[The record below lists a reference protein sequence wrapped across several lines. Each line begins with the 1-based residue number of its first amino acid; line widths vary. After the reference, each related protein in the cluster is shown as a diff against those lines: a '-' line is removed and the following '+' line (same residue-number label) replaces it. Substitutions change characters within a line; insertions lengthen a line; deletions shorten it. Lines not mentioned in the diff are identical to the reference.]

1 MGLFAG
7 SRPAALGVRD
17 GRLAPCPTS
26 PNCVSSQ
33 APPEDAE
40 HHVAALPFP
49 ASARGDPAAAWAALE
64 RAVRALER
72 TSVVTV
78 RPGYLHAE
86 AATALLGFVDDL
98 ECLLDAAARVIH
110 VRSASRVGY
119 SDLGVNRKRVETL
132 RARLAESA

>member
-7 SRPAALGVRD
+7 GRPATLGVLD

-33 APPEDAE
+33 APSEDAE
-40 HHVAALPFP
+40 HHVASLPFP
-49 ASARGDPAAAWAALE
+49 PSAQGDPTRAWEALE
-64 RAVRALER
+64 RAVRGLER
-72 TSVVTV
+72 TTVITV

-86 AATALLGFVDDL
+86 ASTALLGFVDDL
-98 ECLLDAAARVIH
+98 ECLLDGSARVIH

-119 SDLGVNRKRVETL
+119 SDLGVNRKRVEIL
-132 RARLAESA
+132 RARLATAA